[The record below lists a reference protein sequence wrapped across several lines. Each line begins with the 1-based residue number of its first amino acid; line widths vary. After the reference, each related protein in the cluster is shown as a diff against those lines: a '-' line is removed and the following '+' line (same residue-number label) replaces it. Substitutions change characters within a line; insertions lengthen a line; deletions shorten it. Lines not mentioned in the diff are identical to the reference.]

1 MLENIITFIGGSAV
15 LLGIIVW
22 LFKIVIKQIL
32 SKDIEN
38 YKNELKMIAMK
49 HQITYKSLHE
59 RRATVISEIYSLM
72 VNAIHAVEKFVS
84 PLVNYESKIK
94 LYPNTMEQ
102 ILEFFNYFD
111 RNRIFLSKNLCEII
125 EEAKNELKKPTFDLY
140 NNAQLSKY
148 NKDDLNIWEESWE
161 KVKNKKIP
169 SVRCK
174 LEEEFRILLGVEDKD
189 IS

>member
-1 MLENIITFIGGSAV
+1 MLENIIKFIGSSAV
-15 LLGIIVW
+15 LLGFIAW
-22 LFKIVIKQIL
+22 LIRKLTEQIL
-32 SKDIEN
+32 SRDIEN
-38 YKNELKMIAMK
+38 YKNNLKILAIE

-59 RRATVISEIYSLM
+59 RRAIVISEIYSLM
-72 VNAIHAVEKFVS
+72 VCAIHAVEKFVS

-111 RNRIFLSKNLCEII
+111 RNRIFLSKSLCVII
-125 EEAKNELKKPTFDLY
+125 EEAKNELKKPTNDLY

-169 SVRCK
+169 SVRFK
-174 LEEEFRILLGVEDKD
+174 LEEEFRMLLGVEDKD